1 MAIKLELNRPV
12 LLFHFFW
19 RRWGRTVLPL
29 VFTCLGGESIV
40 PFPLPCCLGLFDSC
54 FVNCTFFEEGVLA
67 VVVAD
72 EEREESEEELGV
84 GEVELEAEEE
94 EEVARVTLP
103 GVQLLPSTQTMSAS
117 LSSPS
122 SALPSTVVVAEEE
135 EVEVSVMRGAT

>member
-1 MAIKLELNRPV
+1 
-12 LLFHFFW
+12 
-19 RRWGRTVLPL
+19 
-29 VFTCLGGESIV
+29 LGGESIV
-40 PFPLPCCLGLFDSC
+40 PFPLSCCLGLFDSG

-72 EEREESEEELGV
+72 EEREESE
-84 GEVELEAEEE
+84 EEE

-135 EVEVSVMRGAT
+135 EEVEVSVMRGAT